1 MSSKPNFPFEGNE
14 TNFAAGRYAT
24 ENREAFRDWLMNAE
38 GLPFAQANA
47 ISKQARQYYVGDTG
61 TVTARPHRQRINTY
75 AAIRLE
81 QRQARIPLSVGAK
94 NTDAIIKNNPQKGIR
109 RRLQSGD
116 ADLENVA
123 IYLIEAGIEDISFIS
138 LEGDFAYAVV
148 GGQSL

>member
-1 MSSKPNFPFEGNE
+1 MTRPSFPYEGDE

-24 ENREAFRDWLMNAE
+24 EDREAFRDWLVETE
-38 GLPFAQANA
+38 GLGFAQANA
-47 ISKQARQYYVGDTG
+47 ISKQAREYYVGDTG
-61 TVTARPHRQRINTY
+61 TVTRRPHRDRVNAF
-75 AAIRLE
+75 AALRLE
-81 QRQARIPLSVGAK
+81 RRQARIPLSIGAK

-123 IYLIEAGIEDISFIS
+123 IYLIEAGIEEISFIS

-148 GGQSL
+148 GGESL